1 MKMEYHNPVLLHE
14 SIDALAIKKDGVYV
28 DVTFGGGGHSREILS
43 RLGATGKL
51 IAFDQDLDAKRNKID
66 DNRFILIEENF
77 RYIGRFLK
85 FYGVRKVD
93 GILADLGV
101 SSHQFDEAERGFS
114 IRFDGELDMRMNQS
128 SKTSAKKII
137 NTYSEEMLAN
147 ILFMYGE
154 LRNARAIAHTI
165 VEARTDGVIET
176 SFQLRKLLQKYLPK
190 AKEHKILAQIF
201 QAIRIEVNEEL
212 EVLKEFLIQTPDLL
226 KPEGRLSIISY
237 HSLEDRLVK
246 RFIRTGLFN
255 GEPEKDFF
263 GNIDVPLMKLG
274 KLIIP
279 NQEEVRKN
287 NRARSAKL
295 RVAKLKT

>member
-1 MKMEYHNPVLLHE
+1 MEYHNSVLLSD
-14 SIDALAIKKDGVYV
+14 SIDALAIKEDGVYV
-28 DVTFGGGGHSREILS
+28 DITFGGGGHSREILS
-43 RLGATGKL
+43 RLGEKGKL
-51 IAFDQDLDAKRNKID
+51 VAFDQDPDAKRNKIQD
-66 DNRFILIEENF
+66 DRFVLIEENF
-77 RYIGRFLK
+77 RYISRFLK
-85 FYGVRKVD
+85 FYGIKKVD

-114 IRFDGELDMRMNQS
+114 TRFDGELDMRMNQS
-128 SKTSAKKII
+128 SKISAKKII
-137 NTYSEEMLAN
+137 NSYPEEMLAN

-154 LRNARAIAHTI
+154 LRNARAIAKTI
-165 VEARTDGVIET
+165 VEARDQGAIET

-212 EVLKEFLIQTPDLL
+212 DVLKEFLIQTPELL
-226 KPEGRLSIISY
+226 TPEGRLSIISY

-246 RFIRTGLFN
+246 RFIRTGLFT

-263 GNIDVPLMKLG
+263 GNIDVPLMKVG
-274 KLIIP
+274 KLMIP
-279 NQEEVRKN
+279 DKQEIRNN

>member
-1 MKMEYHNPVLLHE
+1 MEYHNSVLLSD
-14 SIDALAIKKDGVYV
+14 SIDALAIKEDGVYV
-28 DVTFGGGGHSREILS
+28 DITFGGGGHSREILS
-43 RLGATGKL
+43 RLGEKGKL
-51 IAFDQDLDAKRNKID
+51 VAFDQDPDAKRNKIQD
-66 DNRFILIEENF
+66 DRFVLIEENF
-77 RYIGRFLK
+77 RYISRFLK
-85 FYGVRKVD
+85 FYGIKKVD

-128 SKTSAKKII
+128 SKISAKKII
-137 NTYSEEMLAN
+137 NSYPEEMLAN

-154 LRNARAIAHTI
+154 LRNARAIAKTI
-165 VEARTDGVIET
+165 VEARDQGAIET

-212 EVLKEFLIQTPDLL
+212 DVLKEFLIQTPELL
-226 KPEGRLSIISY
+226 TPEGRLSIISY

-246 RFIRTGLFN
+246 RFIRTGLFT

-263 GNIDVPLMKLG
+263 GNIDVPLMKVG
-274 KLIIP
+274 KLMIP
-279 NQEEVRKN
+279 DKQEIRNN

>member
-1 MKMEYHNPVLLHE
+1 MKMEYHNSVLLRD
-14 SIDALAIKKDGVYV
+14 SIDALAIKEDGVYV
-28 DVTFGGGGHSREILS
+28 DITFGGGGHSREILS
-43 RLGATGKL
+43 RLGEKGKL
-51 IAFDQDLDAKRNKID
+51 VAFDQDPDAKRNKIQD
-66 DNRFILIEENF
+66 DRFVLIEENF
-77 RYIGRFLK
+77 RYISRFLK
-85 FYGVRKVD
+85 FYGIKKVD

-128 SKTSAKKII
+128 SKISAKKII
-137 NTYSEEMLAN
+137 NSYPEEMLAN

-154 LRNARAIAHTI
+154 LRNARAIAKTI
-165 VEARTDGVIET
+165 VEARDQGAIET
-176 SFQLRKLLQKYLPK
+176 SFQLRKLLQKYVPK

-212 EVLKEFLIQTPDLL
+212 DVLKEFLIQTPELL
-226 KPEGRLSIISY
+226 TPEGRLSIISY

-246 RFIRTGLFN
+246 RFIRTGLFT

-263 GNIDVPLMKLG
+263 GNIDVPLMKVG
-274 KLIIP
+274 KLMIP
-279 NQEEVRKN
+279 DKQEIRNN